1 MKKMKMTLHVS
12 EIEYDVQNRTYV
24 DGKYRQASGDVER
37 GEEIIINDEEDN
49 AHFVRRCVQDAI
61 GNLFSV
67 VSEYVELEDP
77 ELTDVMMDDGAV
89 EFTAVV
95 PDQFPDSA
103 ATAAVSAM
111 HEYISNAAMAQWYE
125 STDTTKQR
133 ARESAAAN
141 KLQAVRSAFNRRL
154 QYARC
159 MKGGVQE

>member
-1 MKKMKMTLHVS
+1 MTLHVS

-24 DGKYRQASGDVER
+24 DGKYRQSAGKTEE
-37 GEEIIINDEEDN
+37 GEQIMINDEEDK

-61 GNLFSV
+61 GNLFST
-67 VSEYVELEDP
+67 VSEYVELEIP

-111 HEYISNAAMAQWYE
+111 HEYISNAAMSQWYE
-125 STDTTKQR
+125 STDETKLR
-133 ARESAAAN
+133 ARAAAAAT

-159 MKGGVQE
+159 MKGGAQP